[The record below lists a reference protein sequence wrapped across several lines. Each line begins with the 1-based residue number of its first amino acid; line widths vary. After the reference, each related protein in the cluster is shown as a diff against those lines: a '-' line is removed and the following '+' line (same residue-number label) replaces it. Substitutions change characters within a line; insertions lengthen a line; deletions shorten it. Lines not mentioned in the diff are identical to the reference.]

1 MTHVQDVAA
10 KDFETAVLAKSHD
23 VPVVVDFWAAWC
35 APCRMLGPTLEREVE
50 ALGGRVVLAKVD
62 VDQAQDLAAAFQVQ
76 GIPAVKAFRQGRVVA
91 EFTGARDAAFV
102 RGWLA
107 GLSPSEKQ
115 QALER
120 SSTVATLTLLLDDAE
135 VGVPAALKLAALL
148 LSQGKAAEAGPVLE
162 RVPMHHQLHERA
174 EALRQQARLAIAA
187 SALGDEASLRAR
199 LAKNGDDAEARYAL
213 GCVLASRGDDEPA
226 LEQFLEVV
234 SLRKA
239 NRDDARKAMLAV
251 FDRLGSADPRTHQF
265 RRRLQA
271 VL

>member
-1 MTHVQDVAA
+1 MTHVQDIAA

-50 ALGGRVVLAKVD
+50 ALGGRVLLAKVD

-76 GIPAVKAFRQGRVVA
+76 GIPAVKAFRQGKVVA
-91 EFTGARDAAFV
+91 EFTGARDAGFV
-102 RGWLA
+102 RAWLA
-107 GLSPSEKQ
+107 GLAPSESQ

-120 SSTVATLTLLLDDAE
+120 AATVEQLTPLLDDAE
-135 VGVPAALKLAALL
+135 VGLAAALKLAALHL
-148 LSQGKAAEAGPVLE
+148 AGGRPTDAAPLLE
-162 RVPMHHQLHERA
+162 RVPMHHALHARA
-174 EALRQQARLAIAA
+174 EALRQQARLAVAA
-187 SALGDEASLRAR
+187 SALGDEAALRAR
-199 LAKNGDDAEARYAL
+199 LEKDPTDVEARYAL
-213 GCVLASRGDDEPA
+213 GCVFASRGDDGHA

-234 SLRKA
+234 TARKGR
-239 NRDDARKAMLAV
+239 RDDARKAMLAV
-251 FDRLGSADPRTHQF
+251 FDRLGGGNALTQQF